1 MKASSEAALGH
12 VRYWWQTRP
21 MVGLTVGWITIALV
35 GWRVWAAF
43 NRHHG

>member
-1 MKASSEAALGH
+1 MKASSEA

>member
-35 GWRVWAAF
+35 GWRVWTAF

>member
-21 MVGLTVGWITIALV
+21 MVGLSVGWITIALV

>member
-35 GWRVWAAF
+35 GWRVWAVF